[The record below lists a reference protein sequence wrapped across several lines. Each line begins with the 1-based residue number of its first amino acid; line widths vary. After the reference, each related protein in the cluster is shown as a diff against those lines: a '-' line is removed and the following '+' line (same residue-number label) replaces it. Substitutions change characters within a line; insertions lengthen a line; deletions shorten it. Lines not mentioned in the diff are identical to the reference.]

1 MYSTGREG
9 VVVAAETP
17 EVSSAPRTVVVAD
30 PDAGRLADNVAA
42 LRGAGYAVH
51 TAGDEARLA
60 ALLSCHEPAAVV
72 ADASLLSGLDSEAPL
87 LVLVDLD
94 DPVETSVRPPGIHDC
109 ITKPTSPRELVHRT
123 WALIDQVA
131 RRRAS
136 RQDAEALREQ
146 LRLVSAAVRATNDPQ
161 EIARCVVEG
170 FGRTFKA
177 DHVRLETFEDSRVPR
192 ITAAWSGPGLTPLSD
207 DDLPD
212 EDSARRTADLLWA
225 GAETLSTDAGDAD
238 DSEPGGGRAAGGT
251 AADGEAPA
259 SGIANAAS
267 TLAVPIGEGNSSL
280 GIIWIA
286 SMDKPRKWSRAEL
299 GLIQHV
305 AGNAAHGLIQSH
317 LISSQQQ
324 VVKQLQQLDKAKT
337 DFLAT
342 VNHEL
347 RTPLTSI
354 MAYLDMIQ
362 ESTEQRGSTEIHQ
375 MLDIVVRNTER
386 LRTLIEDMLS
396 VSRNG
401 LDDSLMHLTPVR
413 LGHTLDLVA
422 AALRP
427 LATLQNVTIAV
438 EPVPEDPEI
447 LADEVQLQQVFTN
460 LVSNAIKFT
469 PSGGRIEVGSESH
482 AAEDG
487 SRWATVRV
495 ADNGIGISSDEIDH
509 VFTRFYRASN
519 AMSGAIPG
527 TGLGLAITKDIV
539 ARHGGRIDVA
549 STLGSGTTV
558 TVSLPLDADHTQ
570 SN

>member
-1 MYSTGREG
+1 M
-9 VVVAAETP
+9 VVASDTP

-30 PDAGRLADNVAA
+30 PDA
-42 LRGAGYAVH
+42 
-51 TAGDEARLA
+51 ARLA
-60 ALLSCHEPAAVV
+60 QNTSALRSAGFAAHAAGDAASLAGLLAEGEPAAIIT
-72 ADASLLSGLDSEAPL
+72 DATLLPGLETEAPL
-87 LVLVDLD
+87 LVMVDLD
-94 DPVETSVRPPGIHDC
+94 DPLQTSVQPPGIHDC
-109 ITKPTSPRELVHRT
+109 ITKPTSQRELVHRT
-123 WALIDQVA
+123 TALIEQVA

-177 DHVRLETFEDSRVPR
+177 DHVRLETFEDNRVPR
-192 ITAAWSGPGLTPLSD
+192 ITAAWDSDGLEPLSD

-238 DSEPGGGRAAGGT
+238 YAEPARARGDGGH

-259 SGIANAAS
+259 SGISNAAS
-267 TLAVPIGEGNSSL
+267 TLAVPMGEGSSSL

-286 SMDKPRKWSRAEL
+286 SLDKPRKWSRAEL

-362 ESTEQRGSTEIHQ
+362 ESTEQPGSAEIHQ

-401 LDDSLMHLTPVR
+401 LDDTLMHLTPVR
-413 LGHTLDLVA
+413 LGQTLDLVA
-422 AALRP
+422 SALRP
-427 LATLQNVTIAV
+427 LAKLQNVTIALD
-438 EPVPEDPEI
+438 PVPEDPEI
-447 LADEVQLQQVFTN
+447 LADEIQLQQVFTN

-482 AAEDG
+482 AAADG

-539 ARHGGRIDVA
+539 ARHGGTIDVA
-549 STLGSGTTV
+549 STLGAGTTV
-558 TVSLPLDADHTQ
+558 TVSLPLDADRTQ

>member
-1 MYSTGREG
+1 MASDLPWDPSVPHTAY
-9 VVVAAETP
+9 
-17 EVSSAPRTVVVAD
+17 VAD
-30 PDAGRLADNVAA
+30 PDDGRLAVNAQA
-42 LRGAGYAVH
+42 LRSAGYEVR
-51 TAGDEARLA
+51 TATDADSLARLLCA
-60 ALLSCHEPAAVV
+60 AEPSVIVV
-72 ADASLLSGLDSEAPL
+72 DASLSSLEAEAPV
-87 LVLVDLD
+87 LVMVDLD
-94 DPVETSVRPPGIHDC
+94 SPAELAAMQPPGVHDC
-109 ITKPTSPRELVHRT
+109 IAKPPPPRELVHRAT
-123 WALIDQVA
+123 SLISQVA
-131 RRRAS
+131 RRNAT
-136 RQDAEALREQ
+136 RQEAEALREQ
-146 LRLVSAAVRATNDPQ
+146 LRLVSAAVRGTNDPQ
-161 EIARCVVEG
+161 EIANHVVAG
-170 FGRTFKA
+170 FGQTFKA
-177 DHVRLETFEDSRVPR
+177 DHVRLTTFEDERVPP
-192 ITAAWSGPGLTPLSD
+192 ITATWTRAGLEPLA
-207 DDLPD
+207 DLLLP
-212 EDSARRTADLLWA
+212 EEESARQTADKLWA
-225 GAETLSTDAGDAD
+225 GAETLSSEGTEEDGRPGASEDAERMG
-238 DSEPGGGRAAGGT
+238 P
-251 AADGEAPA
+251 
-259 SGIANAAS
+259 AAS
-267 TLAVPIGEGNSSL
+267 LLAVPMGEGSSSL
-280 GIIWIA
+280 GIIWIVLL
-286 SMDKPRKWSRAEL
+286 DQPRQWSRAEL

-362 ESTEQRGSTEIHQ
+362 ESTEQPVSPEVHQ

-386 LRTLIEDMLS
+386 LRMLIEDMLS

-401 LDDSLMHLTPVR
+401 LEDNLMHLTPVR

-422 AALRP
+422 GALRP
-427 LATLQNVTIAV
+427 LAQLQNVTIAV
-438 EPVPEDPEI
+438 DPAPEDPEI

-482 AAEDG
+482 AAADG
-487 SRWATVRV
+487 TRWATISV
-495 ADNGIGISSDEIDH
+495 ADNGIGISSEEIDH

-549 STLGSGTTV
+549 STLGAGTTV
-558 TVSLPLDADHTQ
+558 TVSLPLDADR
-570 SN
+570 SRAN

>member
-1 MYSTGREG
+1 MTAVPSDARL
-9 VVVAAETP
+9 
-17 EVSSAPRTVVVAD
+17 PRTAVVAD
-30 PDAGRLADNVAA
+30 PDAGRRARNAQA
-42 LRGAGYAVH
+42 LRDAGYTVLEA
-51 TAGDEARLA
+51 TDAGSLA
-60 ALLSCHEPAAVV
+60 AVLDGGEPSVVV
-72 ADASLLSGLDSEAPL
+72 ADAFLSGVLSTTTSAAPV
-87 LVLVDLD
+87 LVMVDLD
-94 DPVETSVRPPGIHDC
+94 SPAEIAAANPPGVHDC
-109 ITKPTSPRELVHRT
+109 ITKPPAPQELVHR
-123 WALIDQVA
+123 ASVLIDQVS

-136 RQDAEALREQ
+136 RQEAEALREQ
-146 LRLVSAAVRATNDPQ
+146 LREVSAAVRATNDPQ
-161 EIARCVVEG
+161 EIANHVVAG

-177 DHVRLETFEDSRVPR
+177 DHVVLATFEDHRVPV
-192 ITAAWSGPGLTPLSD
+192 ITAGWHRRGLAE
-207 DDLPD
+207 LPAD
-212 EDSARRTADLLWA
+212 ALPREEDARATADMLWA
-225 GAETLSTDAGDAD
+225 GTETLS
-238 DSEPGGGRAAGGT
+238 
-251 AADGEAPA
+251 ADGNEPAARSEARPGPGPA
-259 SGIANAAS
+259 IAGAAS

-286 SMDKPRKWSRAEL
+286 MMDRPRTWSSAEL

-305 AGNAAHGLIQSH
+305 AGNAAYGLIQSH

-324 VVKQLQQLDKAKT
+324 VVKQLRELDKAKT

-362 ESTEQRGSTEIHQ
+362 ESTEHPVSREVHQ

-396 VSRNG
+396 VSRGG
-401 LDDSLMHLTPVR
+401 LDNAAMQLGPVR
-413 LGHTLDLVA
+413 LGQTLDLVA

-427 LATLQNVTIAV
+427 LATLQNVTIDV
-438 EPVPEDPEI
+438 DPVPEDPEI

-482 AAEDG
+482 AAADG
-487 SRWATVRV
+487 SKWATVRI
-495 ADNGIGISSDEIDH
+495 ADTGIGISSDEINH

-519 AMSGAIPG
+519 AMNGAIPG
-527 TGLGLAITKDIV
+527 TGLGLAISKDIV
-539 ARHGGRIDVA
+539 DRHGGRIDVA

-558 TVSLPLDADHTQ
+558 TVSLPLGTDHVQ
-570 SN
+570 AN

>member
-1 MYSTGREG
+1 MTAVPSDARL
-9 VVVAAETP
+9 
-17 EVSSAPRTVVVAD
+17 PRTAVVAD
-30 PDAGRLADNVAA
+30 PDAGRRARNAQA
-42 LRGAGYAVH
+42 LRDAGYTVLEA
-51 TAGDEARLA
+51 TDAGSLA
-60 ALLSCHEPAAVV
+60 AVLDGGEPSVVV
-72 ADASLLSGLDSEAPL
+72 ADAFLSGVLSTTTSAAPV
-87 LVLVDLD
+87 LVVVDLD
-94 DPVETSVRPPGIHDC
+94 SPAEIAAANPPGVHDC
-109 ITKPTSPRELVHRT
+109 ITKPPAPQELVHR
-123 WALIDQVA
+123 ASVLIDQVS

-136 RQDAEALREQ
+136 RQEAEALREQ
-146 LRLVSAAVRATNDPQ
+146 LREVSAAVRATNDPQ
-161 EIARCVVEG
+161 EIANHVVAG

-177 DHVRLETFEDSRVPR
+177 DHVVLATFEDHRVPV
-192 ITAAWSGPGLTPLSD
+192 ITATWHRRGLAE
-207 DDLPD
+207 LPAD
-212 EDSARRTADLLWA
+212 ALPREEEARATADMLWA
-225 GAETLSTDAGDAD
+225 GTETLS
-238 DSEPGGGRAAGGT
+238 
-251 AADGEAPA
+251 ADGNEPAARSEARPGPGPA
-259 SGIANAAS
+259 IAGAAS

-286 SMDKPRKWSRAEL
+286 MMDRPRTWSSAEL

-305 AGNAAHGLIQSH
+305 AGNAAYGLIQSH

-324 VVKQLQQLDKAKT
+324 VVKQLRELDKAKT

-362 ESTEQRGSTEIHQ
+362 ESTEHPVSREVHQ

-396 VSRNG
+396 VSRGG
-401 LDDSLMHLTPVR
+401 LDNAAMQLAPVR
-413 LGHTLDLVA
+413 LGQTLDLVA

-427 LATLQNVTIAV
+427 LATLQNVTIDV
-438 EPVPEDPEI
+438 DPVPEDPEI

-482 AAEDG
+482 AAADG
-487 SRWATVRV
+487 SKWATVRI
-495 ADNGIGISSDEIDH
+495 ADTGIGISSDEINH

-519 AMSGAIPG
+519 AMNGAIPG
-527 TGLGLAITKDIV
+527 TGLGLAISKDIV
-539 ARHGGRIDVA
+539 DRHGGRIDVA

-558 TVSLPLDADHTQ
+558 TVSLPLGTDNVQA
-570 SN
+570 N

>member
-1 MYSTGREG
+1 M
-9 VVVAAETP
+9 
-17 EVSSAPRTVVVAD
+17 PRTAVVAD
-30 PDAGRLADNVAA
+30 PDAGRLALNAAA
-42 LRGAGYAVH
+42 LQDAGYLVR
-51 TAGDEARLA
+51 TAPDAARLA
-60 ALLSCHEPAAVV
+60 ALLGESEPAVII
-72 ADASLLSGLDSEAPL
+72 ADASLLAAIDADAPVL
-87 LVLVDLD
+87 LMVDLD
-94 DPVETSVRPPGIHDC
+94 NPAETSARPAGIHDC
-109 ITKPTSPRELVHRT
+109 ITKPPAPRELVHRAT
-123 WALIDQVA
+123 ALIDLVA
-131 RRRAS
+131 RRTAS
-136 RQDAEALREQ
+136 RQEAEALREQ
-146 LRLVSAAVRATNDPQ
+146 LRGVSAAVRATNNPQ
-161 EIARCVVEG
+161 DIANHVVAG
-170 FGRTFKA
+170 FGTTFKA
-177 DHVRLETFEDSRVPR
+177 DHVRLTTFDDERVPR
-192 ITAAWSGPGLTPLSD
+192 ITATWDAPGAGR
-207 DDLPD
+207 LPD
-212 EDSARRTADLLWA
+212 GALPDGEEARRTADLLWA
-225 GAETLSTDAGDAD
+225 GTESLSAGPETD
-238 DSEPGGGRAAGGT
+238 DGGPGRTREGGTGAAGG
-251 AADGEAPA
+251 APA
-259 SGIANAAS
+259 SGVSHASS
-267 TLAVPIGEGNSSL
+267 TLAVPMGEGNSSL
-280 GIIWIA
+280 GIIWMT
-286 SMDKPRKWSRAEL
+286 MDRPRQWSSTEL

-362 ESTEQRGSTEIHQ
+362 ENTDQPVSPEVHQ

-386 LRTLIEDMLS
+386 LRSLIEDMLS

-401 LDDSLMHLTPVR
+401 LDDGLMHLTPVR

-427 LATLQNVTIAV
+427 LARQQNVTIAV

-469 PSGGRIEVGSESH
+469 PSGGRIQVGSESH

-495 ADNGIGISSDEIDH
+495 ADTGIGISSDEIDH

-539 ARHGGRIDVA
+539 ARHGGKIDVA
-549 STLGSGTTV
+549 STLGAGTTV
-558 TVSLPLDADHTQ
+558 TVSLPLGADHSQ
-570 SN
+570 AN

>member
-1 MYSTGREG
+1 M
-9 VVVAAETP
+9 AADLP
-17 EVSSAPRTVVVAD
+17 WDPSVPRAAYVAD
-30 PDAGRLADNVAA
+30 PDDGRLALNARA
-42 LRGAGYAVH
+42 LREAGYEVR
-51 TAGDEARLA
+51 TACDASGLARLLA
-60 ALLSCHEPAAVV
+60 AGEPSVIVVDTSLSAVE
-72 ADASLLSGLDSEAPL
+72 AEAPV
-87 LVLVDLD
+87 LVMVDLD
-94 DPVETSVRPPGIHDC
+94 SPAELAAMQPPGVHDC
-109 ITKPTSPRELVHRT
+109 IAKPPPPKELVHRAT
-123 WALIDQVA
+123 SLISQVA
-131 RRRAS
+131 RRRIA
-136 RQDAEALREQ
+136 RQEAEALREQ
-146 LRLVSAAVRATNDPQ
+146 LRQVSAAVRGTNDPQ
-161 EIARCVVEG
+161 EIAGHVVAG

-177 DHVRLETFEDSRVPR
+177 DHVRLTTFEDERVPP
-192 ITAAWSGPGLTPLSD
+192 ITAAWTRPGLEPLAD
-207 DDLPD
+207 TALPD
-212 EDSARRTADLLWA
+212 EDSARQTADMLWA
-225 GAETLSTDAGDAD
+225 AAETLSSSEGSEEDGQTG
-238 DSEPGGGRAAGGT
+238 EPGGNPRPG
-251 AADGEAPA
+251 P
-259 SGIANAAS
+259 AAS
-267 TLAVPIGEGNSSL
+267 LLAVPMGEGSSSL

-286 SMDKPRKWSRAEL
+286 MLDEPRQWSRAEL

-324 VVKQLQQLDKAKT
+324 VVKQLRQLDKAKT

-362 ESTEQRGSTEIHQ
+362 ESTEQPVSPEVHQ

-386 LRTLIEDMLS
+386 LRMLIEDMLS

-401 LDDSLMHLTPVR
+401 LEDNLMHLTPVR
-413 LGHTLDLVA
+413 LGQTLDLVA
-422 AALRP
+422 GALRP
-427 LATLQNVTIAV
+427 LAQLQNVTIAV
-438 EPVPEDPEI
+438 DPAPEDPEI

-482 AAEDG
+482 AAADG
-487 SRWATVRV
+487 TRWATVSV
-495 ADNGIGISSDEIDH
+495 ADTGIGISSEEIDH

-558 TVSLPLDADHTQ
+558 TVSLPLDTDRNRA
-570 SN
+570 N

>member
-1 MYSTGREG
+1 MGPDMPWDSR
-9 VVVAAETP
+9 TP
-17 EVSSAPRTVVVAD
+17 
-30 PDAGRLADNVAA
+30 
-42 LRGAGYAVH
+42 
-51 TAGDEARLA
+51 
-60 ALLSCHEPAAVV
+60 CAAVV
-72 ADASLLSGLDSEAPL
+72 ADRDAARLALLAHALREAGYTVRTAGDARALAALLAAEAPDVIVVDAPLSGFDADVPV

-94 DPVETSVRPPGIHDC
+94 SPEETAALERPGIRDG
-109 ITKPTSPRELVHRT
+109 IVKPPPPRELVHRAN
-123 WALIDQVA
+123 ALVGMVA
-131 RRRAS
+131 RRRAA
-136 RQDAEALREQ
+136 RQETEALRER
-146 LRLVSAAVRATNDPQ
+146 LREVSAAVRGTNDPQ
-161 EIARCVVEG
+161 EIADHVVAG
-170 FGRTFKA
+170 FGSTFHA
-177 DHVRLETFEDSRVPR
+177 DHVRLATFDDPRVPQLTVDWTR
-192 ITAAWSGPGLTPLSD
+192 PGMEPVPESMFPEED
-207 DDLPD
+207 D
-212 EDSARRTADLLWA
+212 ARQIADQLWA
-225 GAETLSTDAGDAD
+225 GAETM
-238 DSEPGGGRAAGGT
+238 
-251 AADGEAPA
+251 PA
-259 SGIANAAS
+259 SGLALGAAETVEDEARTVAPGAVS
-267 TLAVPIGEGNSSL
+267 TLAVPLGEGSSSL
-280 GIIWIA
+280 GIVWITVLGC
-286 SMDKPRKWSRAEL
+286 PRSWSSTEL

-324 VVKQLQQLDKAKT
+324 VVRQLRELDKAKT

-362 ESTEQRGSTEIHQ
+362 ESAEEPVSAEVHQ

-386 LRTLIEDMLS
+386 LRALMEDMLS

-413 LGHTLDLVA
+413 LGQTLDLVA

-427 LATLQNVTIAV
+427 LAKQQNVTIAL

-469 PSGGRIEVGSESH
+469 PSGGRIDVGSESH
-482 AAEDG
+482 AAPDG
-487 SRWATVRV
+487 TRWATVRV
-495 ADNGIGISSDEIDH
+495 ADTGIGISSEEIDH

-519 AMSGAIPG
+519 AMAGAIPG

-549 STLGSGTTV
+549 STLGAGTTV
-558 TVSLPLDADHTQ
+558 TVSLPLDTARTRV
-570 SN
+570 S

>member
-1 MYSTGREG
+1 
-9 VVVAAETP
+9 
-17 EVSSAPRTVVVAD
+17 VAD
-30 PDAGRLADNVAA
+30 PDAGRRARNAQA
-42 LRGAGYAVH
+42 LRDAGYTVLEA
-51 TAGDEARLA
+51 TDAGSLA
-60 ALLSCHEPAAVV
+60 AVLDGGEPSVVV
-72 ADASLLSGLDSEAPL
+72 ADAFLSGVLSTTTSAAPV
-87 LVLVDLD
+87 LVMVDLD
-94 DPVETSVRPPGIHDC
+94 SPAEIAAANPPGVHDC
-109 ITKPTSPRELVHRT
+109 ITKPPAPQELVHR
-123 WALIDQVA
+123 ASVLIDQVS

-136 RQDAEALREQ
+136 RQEAEALREQ
-146 LRLVSAAVRATNDPQ
+146 LREVSAAVRATNDPQ
-161 EIARCVVEG
+161 EIANHVVAG

-177 DHVRLETFEDSRVPR
+177 DHVVLATFEDHRVPV
-192 ITAAWSGPGLTPLSD
+192 ITAGWHRRGLAE
-207 DDLPD
+207 LPAD
-212 EDSARRTADLLWA
+212 ALPREEEARATADMLWA
-225 GAETLSTDAGDAD
+225 GTETLS
-238 DSEPGGGRAAGGT
+238 
-251 AADGEAPA
+251 ADGNEPAARSEARPGPGPA
-259 SGIANAAS
+259 IAGAAS

-286 SMDKPRKWSRAEL
+286 MMDRPRTWSSAEL

-305 AGNAAHGLIQSH
+305 AGNAAYGLIQSH

-324 VVKQLQQLDKAKT
+324 VVKQLRELDKAKT

-362 ESTEQRGSTEIHQ
+362 ESTEHPVSREVHQ

-396 VSRNG
+396 VSRGG
-401 LDDSLMHLTPVR
+401 LDNAAMQLAPVR
-413 LGHTLDLVA
+413 LGQTLDLVA

-427 LATLQNVTIAV
+427 LATLQNVTIDV
-438 EPVPEDPEI
+438 DPVPEDPEI

-482 AAEDG
+482 AAADG
-487 SRWATVRV
+487 SKWATVRI
-495 ADNGIGISSDEIDH
+495 ADTGIGISSDEINH

-519 AMSGAIPG
+519 AMNGAIPG
-527 TGLGLAITKDIV
+527 TGLGLAISKDIV
-539 ARHGGRIDVA
+539 DRHGGRIDVA

-558 TVSLPLDADHTQ
+558 TVSLPLGTDNVQA
-570 SN
+570 N

>member
-1 MYSTGREG
+1 MTAVPSDARL
-9 VVVAAETP
+9 
-17 EVSSAPRTVVVAD
+17 PRTAVVAD
-30 PDAGRLADNVAA
+30 PDAGRRARNAQA
-42 LRGAGYAVH
+42 LRDAGYTVLEA
-51 TAGDEARLA
+51 TDAGSLA
-60 ALLSCHEPAAVV
+60 AVLDGGEPSVVV
-72 ADASLLSGLDSEAPL
+72 ADAFLSGVLSTTTSAAPV
-87 LVLVDLD
+87 LVMVDLD
-94 DPVETSVRPPGIHDC
+94 SPAEIAAANPPGVHDC
-109 ITKPTSPRELVHRT
+109 ITKPPAPQELVHR
-123 WALIDQVA
+123 ASVLIDQVS

-136 RQDAEALREQ
+136 RQEAEALREQ
-146 LRLVSAAVRATNDPQ
+146 LREVSAAVRATNDPQ
-161 EIARCVVEG
+161 EIANHVVAG

-177 DHVRLETFEDSRVPR
+177 DHVVLATFEDHRVPV
-192 ITAAWSGPGLTPLSD
+192 ITAGWHRRGLAE
-207 DDLPD
+207 LPAD
-212 EDSARRTADLLWA
+212 ALPHEEDARATADMLWA
-225 GAETLSTDAGDAD
+225 GTETLS
-238 DSEPGGGRAAGGT
+238 
-251 AADGEAPA
+251 ADGNEPAARSEARPGPGPA
-259 SGIANAAS
+259 IAGAAS

-286 SMDKPRKWSRAEL
+286 MMDRPRTWSSAEL

-305 AGNAAHGLIQSH
+305 AGNAAYGLIQSH

-324 VVKQLQQLDKAKT
+324 VVKQLRELDKAKT

-362 ESTEQRGSTEIHQ
+362 ESTEHPVSREVHQ

-396 VSRNG
+396 VSRGG
-401 LDDSLMHLTPVR
+401 LDNAAMQLAPVR
-413 LGHTLDLVA
+413 LGQTLDLVA

-427 LATLQNVTIAV
+427 LATLQNVTIDV
-438 EPVPEDPEI
+438 DPVPEDPEI

-482 AAEDG
+482 AAADG
-487 SRWATVRV
+487 SKWATVRI
-495 ADNGIGISSDEIDH
+495 ADTGIGISSDEINH

-519 AMSGAIPG
+519 AMNGAIPG
-527 TGLGLAITKDIV
+527 TGLGLAISKDIV
-539 ARHGGRIDVA
+539 DRHGGRIDVA

-558 TVSLPLDADHTQ
+558 TVSLPLGTDNVQA
-570 SN
+570 N

>member
-1 MYSTGREG
+1 MTAVPSDARL
-9 VVVAAETP
+9 
-17 EVSSAPRTVVVAD
+17 PRTAVVAD
-30 PDAGRLADNVAA
+30 PDAGRRARNAQA
-42 LRGAGYAVH
+42 LRDAGYTVLEA
-51 TAGDEARLA
+51 TDAGSLA
-60 ALLSCHEPAAVV
+60 AVLDGGEPSVVV
-72 ADASLLSGLDSEAPL
+72 ADAFLSGVLSTTTSAAPV
-87 LVLVDLD
+87 LVMVDLD
-94 DPVETSVRPPGIHDC
+94 SPAEIAAANPPGVHDC
-109 ITKPTSPRELVHRT
+109 ITKPPAPQELVHR
-123 WALIDQVA
+123 ASVLIDQVS

-136 RQDAEALREQ
+136 RQEAEALREQ
-146 LRLVSAAVRATNDPQ
+146 LREVSAAVRATNDPQ
-161 EIARCVVEG
+161 EIANHVVAG

-177 DHVRLETFEDSRVPR
+177 DHVVLATFEDHRVPV
-192 ITAAWSGPGLTPLSD
+192 ITAGWHRRGLAE
-207 DDLPD
+207 LPAD
-212 EDSARRTADLLWA
+212 ALPREEEARATADMLWA
-225 GAETLSTDAGDAD
+225 GTETLS
-238 DSEPGGGRAAGGT
+238 
-251 AADGEAPA
+251 ADGNEPAARSEARPGPGPA
-259 SGIANAAS
+259 IAGAAS

-286 SMDKPRKWSRAEL
+286 MMDRPRTWSSAEL

-305 AGNAAHGLIQSH
+305 AGNAAYGLIQSH

-324 VVKQLQQLDKAKT
+324 VVKQLRELDKAKT

-362 ESTEQRGSTEIHQ
+362 ESTEHPVSREVHQ

-396 VSRNG
+396 VSRGG
-401 LDDSLMHLTPVR
+401 LDNAAMQLAPVR
-413 LGHTLDLVA
+413 LGQTLDLVA

-427 LATLQNVTIAV
+427 LATLQNVTIDV
-438 EPVPEDPEI
+438 DPVPEDPEI

-482 AAEDG
+482 AAADG
-487 SRWATVRV
+487 SKWATVRI
-495 ADNGIGISSDEIDH
+495 ADTGIGISSDEINH

-519 AMSGAIPG
+519 AMNGAIPG
-527 TGLGLAITKDIV
+527 TGLGLAISKDIV
-539 ARHGGRIDVA
+539 DRHGGRIDVA

-558 TVSLPLDADHTQ
+558 TVSLPLGTDNVQA
-570 SN
+570 N

>member
-1 MYSTGREG
+1 MTAVPSDARL
-9 VVVAAETP
+9 
-17 EVSSAPRTVVVAD
+17 PRTAVVAD
-30 PDAGRLADNVAA
+30 PDAGRRARNAQA
-42 LRGAGYAVH
+42 LRDAGYTVLEA
-51 TAGDEARLA
+51 TDAGSLA
-60 ALLSCHEPAAVV
+60 AVLDGGEPSVVV
-72 ADASLLSGLDSEAPL
+72 ADAFLSGVLSTTTSAAPV
-87 LVLVDLD
+87 LVMVDLD
-94 DPVETSVRPPGIHDC
+94 SPAEIAAANPPGVHDC
-109 ITKPTSPRELVHRT
+109 ITKPPAPQELVHR
-123 WALIDQVA
+123 ASVLIDQVS

-136 RQDAEALREQ
+136 RQEAEALREQ
-146 LRLVSAAVRATNDPQ
+146 LREVSAAVRATNDPQ
-161 EIARCVVEG
+161 EIANHVVAG

-177 DHVRLETFEDSRVPR
+177 DHVVLATFEDHRVPV
-192 ITAAWSGPGLTPLSD
+192 ITAGWHKRGLAE
-207 DDLPD
+207 LPAD
-212 EDSARRTADLLWA
+212 ALPREEDARATADMLWA
-225 GAETLSTDAGDAD
+225 GTETLS
-238 DSEPGGGRAAGGT
+238 
-251 AADGEAPA
+251 ADGNEPAARSEARPGPGPA
-259 SGIANAAS
+259 IAGAAS

-286 SMDKPRKWSRAEL
+286 MMDRPRTWSSAEL

-305 AGNAAHGLIQSH
+305 AGNAAYGLIQSH

-324 VVKQLQQLDKAKT
+324 VVKQLRELDKAKT

-362 ESTEQRGSTEIHQ
+362 ESTEHPVSREVHQ

-396 VSRNG
+396 VSRGG
-401 LDDSLMHLTPVR
+401 LDNAAMQLAPVR
-413 LGHTLDLVA
+413 LGQTLDLVA

-427 LATLQNVTIAV
+427 LATLQNVTIDV
-438 EPVPEDPEI
+438 DPVPEDPEI

-482 AAEDG
+482 AAADG
-487 SRWATVRV
+487 SKWATVRI
-495 ADNGIGISSDEIDH
+495 ADTGIGISSDEINH

-519 AMSGAIPG
+519 AMNGAIPG
-527 TGLGLAITKDIV
+527 TGLGLAISKDIV
-539 ARHGGRIDVA
+539 DRHGGRIDVA

-558 TVSLPLDADHTQ
+558 TVSLPLGTDNVQA
-570 SN
+570 N